1 MEASPWFRVQVLAE
15 DADDD
20 GLVYVGSGIPEDDDE
35 DALDHALPFEALWP
49 DWHCD
54 DCGTRNE
61 GARISCKYCG
71 TVREDVD
78 L

>member
-1 MEASPWFRVQVLAE
+1 MVLAE

-20 GLVYVGSGIPEDDDE
+20 GLVYVGSGIPEDDD

-54 DCGTRNE
+54 CGTLNE